1 MADGRKRMVE
11 RGYDRMA
18 RRYLE
23 WGATIRADPRD
34 DYVARFAERL
44 EPRARVLDLGCGAGV
59 PSTQELARHFRV
71 VGVDVSAAQIALARQ
86 NVPGA
91 EFVHADVTHLEF
103 PEASFDGVAA
113 LYAVSHVPREQH
125 GQLFAD
131 VLRWLSPGGLF
142 LATLGAVDSPD
153 WTGRWLGEDM
163 FFSSFDA
170 DTNRRM
176 LQAAGFELI
185 VDDVV
190 VTPEPEGD
198 VRFLWVIARK
208 PSRSAELPSGERAPH
223 EADEQHADDQEE
235 ERDVDANDEEADLDR
250 TETHESNA

>member
-1 MADGRKRMVE
+1 ME
-11 RGYDRMA
+11 RGYDRIA

-23 WGATIRADPRD
+23 WGAAIEGDPRD
-34 DYVARFAERL
+34 EYVPRFAGEL
-44 EPRARVLDLGCGAGV
+44 QAGARVLDIGCGAGV
-59 PSTQELARHFRV
+59 PSTKELARHFRV
-71 VGVDVSAAQIALARQ
+71 VGVDISAAQIALARQ

-125 GQLFAD
+125 GHLFAD

-142 LATLGAVDSPD
+142 LTTLGASDGPD
-153 WTGRWLGEDM
+153 WTGRWLGEEM

-223 EADEQHADDQEE
+223 EADEQHAEDQEE
-235 ERDVDANDEEADLDR
+235 ERDGDATDEEVDLDR
-250 TETHESNA
+250 IEIHDGNA